1 MSPLVGFTLQ
11 ERHFAQGVDALQSS
25 LARMETA
32 GLDFASVLDHL
43 TFWDGAGFDGLT
55 NATAVAAGHPRLPVL
70 VSVLILPVRHPVVVA
85 RQISS
90 LALFAPGRLI
100 LGVGVGGEDRHEIGA
115 AGVDPST
122 RGRRMDESLT
132 ILRAL
137 LAGEAVSF
145 AGEHF
150 DLDSVLI
157 RPVPVPSIPILVGG
171 RSDAALRRTA
181 QYGDGWL
188 AFACSPDRFAAG
200 TDLIQLQA
208 DDFGRADARF
218 EHGLVA
224 WCGFSRDDRRSRL
237 GAQIEALYKLP
248 YDRFAKYCFEGSPV
262 EVAKRLAPYAEAG
275 CQRFSIIAVGESLD
289 HEIDCVSETASQLRQ
304 LVGPMDWQR

>member
-11 ERHFAQGVDALQSS
+11 ERHFAQGVETLQSS
-25 LARMETA
+25 LATIETS
-32 GLDFASVLDHL
+32 GIDFASVLDHL

-55 NATAVAAGHPRLPVL
+55 NATAVAAAHPRLPVL
-70 VSVLILPVRHPVVVA
+70 VSVLILPVRHPVVAA
-85 RQISS
+85 RQLSS

-132 ILRAL
+132 ILRGL
-137 LAGEAVSF
+137 LDGESVTF

-150 DLDSVLI
+150 DVDSVVI

-181 QYGDGWL
+181 QFGDGWL
-188 AFACSPDRFAAG
+188 AFACSPERFAAA
-200 TDLIQLQA
+200 TDVIDVHA
-208 DDFGRADARF
+208 EEFGRADATF
-218 EHGLVA
+218 EHGLVV

-237 GAQIEALYKLP
+237 AEQIEALYKLP

-275 CQRFSIIAVGESLD
+275 CQRFSIIPVGESLE
-289 HEIDCVSETASQLRQ
+289 HEIECVSATATQLRE
-304 LVGPMDWQR
+304 LVGPLS

>member
-11 ERHFAQGVDALQSS
+11 ERHFAEGVETLEAS
-25 LARMETA
+25 LASIEQS
-32 GLDFASVLDHL
+32 GIDFASVLDHL

-55 NATAVAAGHPRLPVL
+55 NATAIAAAHPRIPVL

-90 LALFAPGRLI
+90 IAHLAPGRLI

-132 ILRAL
+132 VLRAL
-137 LAGEAVSF
+137 LDGGSVTF

-150 DLDSVLI
+150 DLEGVLI
-157 RPVPVPSIPILVGG
+157 RPAPTPPVPILVGG

-181 QYGDGWL
+181 RYGDGWL
-188 AFACSPDRFAAG
+188 AFACSPDRFAAA
-200 TDLIQLQA
+200 TDLIRVQA
-208 DDFGRADARF
+208 EGYGRADTDF

-224 WCGFSRDDRRSRL
+224 WCGFSRDERSGRL
-237 GAQIEALYKLP
+237 AREMEALYKLP
-248 YDRFAKYCFEGSPV
+248 YDRFAKYCFEGPPV
-262 EVAKRLAPYAEAG
+262 EVAKRLAAYAEAG
-275 CQRFSIIAVGESLD
+275 CRRFSIIAVGESLS
-289 HEIDCVSETASQLRQ
+289 HEIDCVSETAIQLRE
-304 LVGPMDWQR
+304 LVDPLR

>member
-11 ERHFAQGVDALQSS
+11 ERHFGQGVETLQSS
-25 LARMETA
+25 LARIETS
-32 GLDFASVLDHL
+32 GIDFASVLDHL

-55 NATAVAAGHPRLPVL
+55 NATAIAAAHPRLPVL
-70 VSVLILPVRHPVVVA
+70 ISVLILPVRHPVVVA

-90 LALFAPGRLI
+90 LAHLAPGRLI

-132 ILRAL
+132 VLRAVL
-137 LAGEAVSF
+137 DGEAMTF

-157 RPVPVPSIPILVGG
+157 RPAPTPSVPILIGG

-181 QYGDGWL
+181 KYGDGWL
-188 AFACSPDRFAAG
+188 AFACSPDRFATAA
-200 TDLIQLQA
+200 DLIQVRAQ
-208 DDFGRADARF
+208 DVGRADVTF

-224 WCGFSRDDRRSRL
+224 WCGFSGDDRHSRL
-237 GAQIEALYKLP
+237 ASEIEALYKLP
-248 YDRFAKYCFEGSPV
+248 YDKFAKYCFEGSPV
-262 EVAKRLAPYAEAG
+262 EVAKQLAPYAEAG
-275 CQRFSIIAVGESLD
+275 CQRFSIIAVGESLS
-289 HEIDCVSETASQLRQ
+289 HEIDSVSETASQLRE
-304 LVGPMDWQR
+304 LVGPLDR